1 MLNRRYALLGW
12 AVWQVGKR
20 MAKQRAK
27 RMLPSKGAKRMVP
40 SSPGRTR
47 SIGIAPVVP
56 AAAAAAVVVAAAW
69 FFLRHRGAEQE
80 SELVG

>member
-20 MAKQRAK
+20 MAKQRVK
-27 RMLPSKGAKRMVP
+27 RLARSKGGKRMVA
-40 SSPGRTR
+40 STPGGTR

-56 AAAAAAVVVAAAW
+56 VAAGLAAAGAW
-69 FFLRHRGAEQE
+69 FFFRHRGAEQE